1 MISLI
6 ALWKAKRLDVSFAVE
21 CFFFFASS
29 SSHASASSHADLWA
43 WAKDVWYVELEVS
56 AGICQERAIC
66 LQAVQREDR
75 HSVQMDLEVV
85 AKEKDTLRIGL
96 KVLVDASDADEEAR
110 RRAHAMES
118 AKWHHPGALT
128 DSKSE

>member
-1 MISLI
+1 
-6 ALWKAKRLDVSFAVE
+6 
-21 CFFFFASS
+21 
-29 SSHASASSHADLWA
+29 
-43 WAKDVWYVELEVS
+43 
-56 AGICQERAIC
+56 
-66 LQAVQREDR
+66 
-75 HSVQMDLEVV
+75 MDLEVV